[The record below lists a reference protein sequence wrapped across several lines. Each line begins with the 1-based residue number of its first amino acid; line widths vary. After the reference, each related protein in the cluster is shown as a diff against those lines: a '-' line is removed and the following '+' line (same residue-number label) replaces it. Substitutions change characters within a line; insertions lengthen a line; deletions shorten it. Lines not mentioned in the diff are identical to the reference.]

1 MQVTTSITG
10 TEVIVRRLRQLPERL
25 GRNAMRRAL
34 RRGANVIR
42 DIART
47 NAKAMD
53 DRLTREAIWKNI
65 ATQGGGRRRER
76 QEGGVVMRV
85 GVLGG
90 ARSKGGDPSA
100 PGGDT
105 FYWRFLEFGTSE
117 MPAKP
122 FMRPAIASG
131 AEKAIATT
139 VEAMQTETA
148 KELAKLGVR

>member
-10 TEVIVRRLRQLPERL
+10 TEVIVRRLRQLPERV

-34 RRGANVIR
+34 RKGANVIR

-47 NAKAMD
+47 NAKNLD
-53 DRLTREAIWKNI
+53 DNLTREAIWKNI
-65 ATQGGGRRRER
+65 ATQGGGRRMEKRV
-76 QEGGVVMRV
+76 GGPAMRV

-90 ARSKGGDPSA
+90 AKQGKGDPSA

-117 MPAKP
+117 IAARP
-122 FMRPAIASG
+122 FFRPAIAAG
-131 AEKAIATT
+131 AEKAVSTI
-139 VEAMQTETA
+139 VEDMQVQTA